1 MKVFIHDDFDLAKI
15 CASGQCFRPG
25 PAGAGSTTCAGPTGA
40 GGTACAGQ
48 PAADSADAPAPAGAP
63 LLYRFITG
71 NHVLFIR
78 HLEGEMYD
86 VSCREEEWSS
96 VWRPYFDLD
105 RCYADVRASIPAD
118 DPFLTE
124 AASFSRGIR
133 ILRQDPWEMIISFI
147 ISQRKTIPA
156 IRKSIE
162 MLCDRFGEPIGC
174 DVVPGSSSVIYS
186 FPSPEALARASAE
199 ELSACSRGYRV
210 PYVMDAAKK
219 IASGQIDPEALYD
232 CSYDERMEI
241 LKSIYGI
248 GEKVAGCICLFG
260 YGCTSAAPVDT
271 WIRKVIDTVYA
282 GNEPFSAFGDRAG
295 IVQQYVF
302 YYAVSRRR
310 L

>member
-1 MKVFIHDDFDLAKI
+1 MWCLA
-15 CASGQCFRPG
+15 GR
-25 PAGAGSTTCAGPTGA
+25 
-40 GGTACAGQ
+40 
-48 PAADSADAPAPAGAP
+48 
-63 LLYRFITG
+63 R
-71 NHVLFIR
+71 
-78 HLEGEMYD
+78 
-86 VSCREEEWSS
+86 
-96 VWRPYFDLD
+96 
-105 RCYADVRASIPAD
+105 
-118 DPFLTE
+118 
-124 AASFSRGIR
+124 
-133 ILRQDPWEMIISFI
+133 
-147 ISQRKTIPA
+147 
-156 IRKSIE
+156 
-162 MLCDRFGEPIGC
+162 
-174 DVVPGSSSVIYS
+174 SSSVIYS

-199 ELSACSRGYRV
+199 ELSACSLGYRV

-282 GNEPFSAFGDRAG
+282 GDEPFSAFGDRAG

>member
-25 PAGAGSTTCAGPTGA
+25 PTGA

-48 PAADSADAPAPAGAP
+48 PAVESADAPAPAGAP

-133 ILRQDPWEMIISFI
+133 IPVEGEVTEDAVPEEIRRSF
-147 ISQRKTIPA
+147 
-156 IRKSIE
+156 
-162 MLCDRFGEPIGC
+162 
-174 DVVPGSSSVIYS
+174 
-186 FPSPEALARASAE
+186 AL
-199 ELSACSRGYRV
+199 V
-210 PYVMDAAKK
+210 
-219 IASGQIDPEALYD
+219 
-232 CSYDERMEI
+232 
-241 LKSIYGI
+241 
-248 GEKVAGCICLFG
+248 
-260 YGCTSAAPVDT
+260 
-271 WIRKVIDTVYA
+271 
-282 GNEPFSAFGDRAG
+282 
-295 IVQQYVF
+295 
-302 YYAVSRRR
+302 RRR
-310 L
+310 DGFAGPMLR